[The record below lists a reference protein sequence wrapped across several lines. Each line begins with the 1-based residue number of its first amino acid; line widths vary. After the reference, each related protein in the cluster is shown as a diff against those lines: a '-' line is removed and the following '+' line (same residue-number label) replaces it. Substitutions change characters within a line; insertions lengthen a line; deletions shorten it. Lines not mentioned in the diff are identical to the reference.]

1 MALLAAA
8 LVFVAGGHSLFRDRP
23 AWTLVDEAFAGD
35 GFLIALAIAVVVH
48 ELLHAVGFRYF
59 GGAPWRTIRFGIQ
72 WRTLTPFACAVVPIP
87 ARSYRWTAALPGIV
101 LGAIPI
107 VAGVLLDAPATS
119 GFGIAML
126 TSAGGDAAIIW
137 AMRRTPDDALVLD
150 SPDALGCLVM
160 PPASPEVSATG

>member
-1 MALLAAA
+1 MGLLAVA
-8 LVFVAGGHSLFRDRP
+8 LPVVAGGHSLFWDRP
-23 AWTLVDEAFAGD
+23 AWTLLDEVFAGS
-35 GFLIALAIAVVVH
+35 GFLIAIAIAVVVH

-72 WRTLTPFACAVVPIP
+72 WRTLTPFACSVVPVP

-107 VAGVLLDAPATS
+107 IAGVLLDAPATS

-126 TSAGGDAAIIW
+126 TGAGGDAAIIW

-150 SPDALGCLVM
+150 SPNALGCLVM
-160 PPASPEVSATG
+160 PADSPEMGATG